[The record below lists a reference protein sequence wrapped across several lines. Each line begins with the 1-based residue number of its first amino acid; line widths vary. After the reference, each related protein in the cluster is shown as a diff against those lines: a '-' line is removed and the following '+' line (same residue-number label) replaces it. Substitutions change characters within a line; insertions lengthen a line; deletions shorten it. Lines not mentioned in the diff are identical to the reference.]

1 MPLVLGPTLISSSR
15 NVIRLK
21 VSFDSENISRRLHRC
36 QVIAQAY
43 GWHPNDII
51 NFSDEVRDAFSYEEA
66 MAVIE
71 REFDVVR

>member
-1 MPLVLGPTLISSSR
+1 M
-15 NVIRLK
+15 RLK
-21 VSFDSENISRRLHRC
+21 VSFDSANISRRLQTC
-36 QVIAQAY
+36 QILAQAS

-51 NFSDEVRDAFSYEEA
+51 HFTDEVRDAFSYEEA